1 VLPVSRPA
9 LRLGA
14 ACLLLLAGA
23 ASSLLAAGRGAVRG
37 GTPTATTATTA
48 TTVTSPARVVLAVSG
63 HGWGHGL
70 GLSQWG
76 TYGYAKHGWTYD
88 QILAHYYTGTT
99 LGPAPVSTVRVLLGQ
114 KKKAAV
120 AATAAWTIADAAGT
134 KVVLDPGE
142 LTLGPKLAVKDHPEL
157 QPPYTFSSK
166 QPLAVDGKQYRG
178 RLLVS
183 SDGKKVQVVDVVGLE
198 AYLKGVVPAEMPSGW
213 PAEALKAQAVAARS
227 YALANLHKGKDFD
240 LYSDTRDQVYGGIA
254 AEWQSASDAITA
266 TKGRVVLWN
275 GKVADTLFFST
286 SGGRTASA
294 VDATGSAVPYLV
306 SVADPY
312 DTLSPYHDWGPVLF
326 DGAGVAKQ
334 LKLPPPLSDLSTLT
348 GSSGR
353 AKSVTAVG
361 ANDTQATVTGAQFRA
376 LLELRSTWFS
386 DALLSLLPPAKTV
399 TYGGAASLT
408 GFARGADAVTLE
420 AKAAGKDWTAAGEV
434 LLAADGSFATIVRP
448 TIGTQYRIAWN
459 AVRAGLTKI
468 AVAPKVDAQAAIGGV
483 QGTERPAVAGAPV
496 QLQQQAGTS
505 WNTLSSTTTDAGG
518 GFTFS
523 GTLQPGTYRVRCA
536 PGHGLV
542 AGVSVALR
550 VE

>member
-1 VLPVSRPA
+1 MLPVSRPA

-23 ASSLLAAGRGAVRG
+23 ASSLLAAGRGAVRA
-37 GTPTATTATTA
+37 GTTTATTATTA

-134 KVVLDPGE
+134 KVVL
-142 LTLGPKLAVKDHPEL
+142 AVKGHPEL
-157 QPPYTFSSK
+157 QPPYTFTSK

-536 PGHGLV
+536 PGHGLA
-542 AGVSVALR
+542 AGVSLAFR